1 MDESGTAEILAAI
14 AKLQEGMEEQK
25 RSMSVICK
33 FKDDAIKTFQNF
45 EDYKESRK
53 GLPAAIVALETR
65 TAKCNI
71 ECEHH
76 TGETKEYFKKTDFLM
91 TWYGRG
97 AALLFSINVLI
108 AIMVLLSGIVD
119 IQYIIKP

>member
-1 MDESGTAEILAAI
+1 MDEDKVLTAL
-14 AKLQEGMEEQK
+14 AKLQEAMEDQK
-25 RSMSVICK
+25 KSMVTICK
-33 FKDDAIKTFQNF
+33 FKDDALKTFQNF

-53 GLPAAIVALETR
+53 GLPAAIAALETR
-65 TAKCNI
+65 TAKCNL

-97 AALLFSINVLI
+97 AALIFSINVLI
-108 AIMVLLSGIVD
+108 AIMVLAGRIID
-119 IQYIIKP
+119 IEYTIKP

>member
-1 MDESGTAEILAAI
+1 MDENDTGKILAAI

-25 RSMSVICK
+25 RSMKMVCE
-33 FKDDAIKTFQNF
+33 FKDQAIKTFQNF

-53 GLPAAIVALETR
+53 GLPGAIAALEAR
-65 TAKCNI
+65 TAKCNL

-97 AALLFSINVLI
+97 AALIFSINVLI
-108 AIMVLLSGIVD
+108 AIMVLAGRIID
-119 IQYIIKP
+119 IEYTIKP